1 MREAL
6 GSLELLGLIE
16 TRLRRGMFLASTQKH
31 QIVEILSM
39 FILKD
44 EKSKKGCQINTT
56 NS

>member
-31 QIVEILSM
+31 QLVEILSM
-39 FILKD
+39 FI
-44 EKSKKGCQINTT
+44 
-56 NS
+56 